1 MAERLPDEIPL
12 AQSVNLAIPEP
23 EGVRLLAALPGPM
36 DAKEQVL
43 DQSDW
48 GVSSAARPA
57 EESG

>member
-12 AQSVNLAIPEP
+12 AQSVNLAIPET
-23 EGVRLLAALPGPM
+23 EGVRLLAALRGPM

-57 EESG
+57 AESG